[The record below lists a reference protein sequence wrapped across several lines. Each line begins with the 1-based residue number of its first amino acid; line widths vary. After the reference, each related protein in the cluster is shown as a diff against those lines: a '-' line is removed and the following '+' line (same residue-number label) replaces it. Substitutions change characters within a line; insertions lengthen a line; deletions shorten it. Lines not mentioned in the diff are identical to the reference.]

1 MPLRRKKKILM
12 SWSSG
17 KDSAW
22 ALNLLRQ
29 DRDIDVVALLTTF
42 NEEAGRVAM
51 HGVRHRIVELQAH
64 AAGLPLIAV
73 DLPYP
78 CSNAEYE
85 VAMSSALDNAVDR
98 CDVEAVAFGDLH
110 LEDVRT
116 YREKQLSM
124 TGLDPLFPLWGQP
137 TDALAREMI
146 EGGLRAIITCVDPKQ
161 MPSAFAGA
169 DFDAALLDSL
179 PAGVDPC
186 GENGE
191 FHTVVTAGPVFEVPL
206 DVVVGDVVARDGFIF
221 ADVLPAVG

>member
-98 CDVEAVAFGDLH
+98 YDVEAVAFGDLH
-110 LEDVRT
+110 LEDVRA

-124 TGLDPLFPLWGQP
+124 TGLDPLFPLWGHP

-146 EGGLRAIITCVDPKQ
+146 AGGLRAIITCVDPKQ

-169 DFDAALLDSL
+169 DFDAALLDTL

-206 DVVVGDVVARDGFIF
+206 DVVVGDVVARDGFVF

>member
-1 MPLRRKKKILM
+1 MPLRSKKKILM

-22 ALNLLRQ
+22 ALNLLRH

-51 HGVRHRIVELQAH
+51 HGVRQRIVELQAH
-64 AAGLPLIAV
+64 AAELPLIAV

-85 VAMSSALDNAVDR
+85 AAMSRALDNAVDR
-98 CDVEAVAFGDLH
+98 YDVEAVAFGDLH
-110 LEDVRT
+110 LEDVRG

-124 TGLDPLFPLWGQP
+124 TGLEPLFPLWGQP

-161 MPSAFAGA
+161 MPAMFAGA

-206 DVVVGDVVARDGFIF
+206 DVVVGDTVERDGFVF
-221 ADVLPAVG
+221 ADILPTVG

>member
-85 VAMSSALDNAVDR
+85 AAMSRALDNAVDR
-98 CDVEAVAFGDLH
+98 YDVEAVAFGDLH
-110 LEDVRT
+110 LEDVRA

-137 TDALAREMI
+137 TDALAHEMI

-161 MPSAFAGA
+161 MPTTFAGA
-169 DFDAALLDSL
+169 DFDAALLDTL

-221 ADVLPAVG
+221 ADVLPVRG